1 MLWHLADA
9 LHFDRA
15 LIGVLPLVNAVFD
28 IAFHH
33 GRPTKSLE
41 VQLVVFPD
49 RRRMGRAQAKRPWAD
64 VPWLDIEGRFCR
76 CMIMYDPKGG
86 DDDTITTLF
95 NTLNMVGQFW
105 VNALPQAA
113 NILCA
118 FR

>member
-15 LIGVLPLVNAVFD
+15 QAWVVPLVNAVFD

-49 RRRMGRAQAKRPWAD
+49 RRRMGRAHAKRPWAD

-86 DDDTITTLF
+86 YDDTITTLF
-95 NTLNMVGQFW
+95 NAFNMVGQFG
-105 VNALPQAA
+105 VNALP
-113 NILCA
+113 
-118 FR
+118 

>member
-1 MLWHLADA
+1 MLGHLTDA

-15 LIGVLPLVNAVFD
+15 LIGVLPLVDAVFD

-49 RRRMGRAQAKRPWAD
+49 GGRMRRAHAKRPWAD

-86 DDDTITTLF
+86 DDDTITTLL
-95 NTLNMVGQFW
+95 NTLNMVGHFGA
-105 VNALPQAA
+105 NALP
-113 NILCA
+113 
-118 FR
+118 